1 MTRRAGSSLVE
12 LVMTLMLIGLI
23 GVMCTLLM
31 RTQSRLL
38 RHNTESAAAAEVM
51 RSARAVLHGE
61 LRDITRPDVRAVAA
75 DSIGLRVFRGW
86 AIVCATHEMRATLRY
101 RGLRSPDASKD
112 SLLVLGEDRVMSF
125 TQSARP
131 ALPCELR
138 ADEQQESIEA
148 TTALR
153 TGSVVLVFESGAYH
167 FAASALRYR
176 RGAEGRQPITD
187 ELLDHRASRFTLDPA
202 ERGVSVR
209 LRTRGRRLDGAHDLH
224 VRFPSP

>member
-12 LVMTLMLIGLI
+12 LIMTLMLIGMI
-23 GVMCTLLM
+23 GVMCALLM

-38 RHNTESAAAAEVM
+38 RHNTESAAAAEAM

-61 LRDITRPDVRAVAA
+61 LRDITRPDVHAVAD

-86 AIVCATHEMRATLRY
+86 AIVCATLDTRASLRF

-112 SLLVLGEDRVMSF
+112 SLLVVGEDRVMTF

-131 ALPCELR
+131 ALPCLLR
-138 ADEQQESIEA
+138 DDEQHESIEA
-148 TTALR
+148 TAALR
-153 TGSVVLVFESGAYH
+153 PGSVVLIFESGAYH
-167 FAASALRYR
+167 FSARALRYR

-187 ELLDHRASRFTLDPA
+187 ELLDHKGSRFALDA
-202 ERGVSVR
+202 GERGVRVR
-209 LRTRGRRLDGAHDLH
+209 LRGRDRRLDDAHDLH